1 MDLIIGKRMLMVKI
15 YKHNRRGKKMKTNN
29 TKNVEINI
37 RKWLTLVIIAAG
49 TAVIYALPYIRETFY
64 VPFQNAFHFNNV
76 QLGVLSACF
85 SGIATIAY
93 FVGGFV
99 ADRFS
104 VRKLLTFS
112 LFSVGLSG
120 LYFATFPS
128 YTICK
133 MLFVFWGITTVLTY
147 WPAQIKAIR
156 NLGKSEEQGRLF
168 GISESIRGVVAT
180 ITTFGMLA
188 VFNRLGGDVKGLQGV
203 ILGYSIMAIAIGIL
217 SWILIKDTPR
227 RKGDSI
233 KSIITDIKKIIKMPT
248 VWLVCALIFCV
259 YSLYGLI
266 SYLPPYI
273 TNVYKGSVQLGV
285 SLGGSRYIIQIIGG
299 IIGGFTADKI
309 GSRAKVIFIGFFGVI
324 LSYVAFIV
332 LPVSASLVTYVI
344 INFAFGTLVVY
355 IMRSIYFALLDE
367 AGVEIAITGAVAGL
381 ASAIGYTPD
390 LFMFTMIGSWLDKNP
405 GKSGYNMMFM
415 YGIGVCAVGII
426 LATIMMKITRKKIKV
441 SKI

>member
-1 MDLIIGKRMLMVKI
+1 ME
-15 YKHNRRGKKMKTNN
+15 TNN
-29 TKNVEINI
+29 TKTEGFNYT
-37 RKWLTLVIIAAG
+37 KWLTLVIIAAG
-49 TAVIYALPYIRETFY
+49 TAVIYALPYIRESFY
-64 VPFQNAFHFNNV
+64 VPFQNAFHFNNA

-85 SGIATIAY
+85 STIATLAY
-93 FVGGFV
+93 FIGGFV

-112 LFSVGLSG
+112 LFSVGISG

-128 YTICK
+128 YRICQL
-133 MLFVFWGITTVLTY
+133 LFVFWGITTVLTY

-180 ITTFGMLA
+180 ASTFGMLA
-188 VFNRLGGDVKGLQGV
+188 VFTMLGGSVKGLQGV
-203 ILGYSIMAIAIGIL
+203 IIGYSIMALVIGAL

-227 RKGDSI
+227 RKGNSLL
-233 KSIITDIKKIIKMPT
+233 SIITDMKKIIKMPT

-259 YSLYGLI
+259 YSLYGII

-285 SLGGSRYIIQIIGG
+285 SLGGFRYIIQIIGG

-309 GSRAKVIFIGFFGVI
+309 GSRSKVIFVGFFLVI
-324 LSYVAFIV
+324 LSYLAFIV
-332 LPVSASLVTYVI
+332 LPVSASLIIYVI
-344 INFAFGTLVVY
+344 VNFVFGTLIVY

-367 AGVEIAITGAVAGL
+367 AGVEIAITGAVAGF

-390 LFMFTMIGSWLDKNP
+390 LFMFTMIGSWLDKYP
-405 GKSGYNMMFM
+405 GKAGYNMMFM
-415 YGIGVCAVGII
+415 YGIGLCIVGII
-426 LATIMMKITRKKIKV
+426 LAIIMMKIVAKNKVKLGKI
-441 SKI
+441 